1 MTEILTPATAL
12 AAMPRVSPGWL
23 ALREAADAAA
33 RSDDLVAAVCRRIAG
48 RPRLVI
54 HDLGC
59 GTGAVG
65 RWLAPR
71 LPSPQH
77 WVMYDRDS
85 ALLNCIP
92 AAAAGASVTVQTRQR
107 DVTELTVDDLVGA
120 DLVTASGLFD
130 LLTAEEVDR
139 IVAACA
145 GVGCP
150 TLVTIS
156 VVGRV
161 ALDPP
166 ELLDAPIGAAFDAH
180 QRRVVSGR
188 RLLGPDAVGA
198 IRAAFARHGVA
209 TLVWPSPWRLG
220 ADDAELLTEW
230 FGGWLDA
237 ACEQAPTLA
246 GQAAAYAR
254 RRMSQIAEG
263 RLTATVHHV
272 DLLAVPAPSER
283 FGNG

>member
-1 MTEILTPATAL
+1 MTEILTPAAAL

-33 RSDDLVAAVCRRIAG
+33 RSDDLVAAMCRHLTG
-48 RPRLVI
+48 RPRLGI
-54 HDLGC
+54 YDLGC
-59 GTGAVG
+59 GTGAVA

-71 LPSPQH
+71 LPRPQH
-77 WVMYDRDS
+77 WVMYDRDP
-85 ALLNCIP
+85 ALLECIP
-92 AAAAGASVTVQTRQR
+92 AAAAGAPITVQTRQR

-145 GVGCP
+145 SAGCP

-166 ELLDAPIGAAFDAH
+166 ELLDARIGAAFDAH

-209 TLVWPSPWRLG
+209 TLVRPSPWRLG
-220 ADDAELLTEW
+220 TDDAELLTEW
-230 FGGWLDA
+230 FGGWVDA
-237 ACEQAPTLA
+237 ACEHAPMLA
-246 GQAAAYAR
+246 DPAAAYAR
-254 RRMSQIAEG
+254 RRLRQIADG
-263 RLTATVHHV
+263 RLTATVHHL
-272 DLLAVPAPSER
+272 DLLAMP
-283 FGNG
+283 

>member
-1 MTEILTPATAL
+1 MTDILTPAAAL

-33 RSDDLVAAVCRRIAG
+33 RSDDLLAAVCRSLAG

-71 LPSPQH
+71 LPCPQH
-77 WVMYDRDS
+77 WVMYDRDP
-85 ALLNCIP
+85 ALLESIP
-92 AAAAGASVTVQTRQR
+92 AAAAGAPVTVQTRQH

-120 DLVTASGLFD
+120 DLVTASALLD
-130 LLTAEEVDR
+130 LLTTEEVAR

-145 GVGCP
+145 GAGCP

-161 ALDPP
+161 TLDPP

-198 IRAAFARHGVA
+198 IRSAFARHGVP
-209 TLVWPSPWRLG
+209 TLVRPSPWRLG
-220 ADDAELLTEW
+220 PADADLLTEW
-230 FGGWLDA
+230 FAGWLDA
-237 ACEQAPTLA
+237 ACEQAPKLA
-246 GQAAAYAR
+246 DPAAAYAR
-254 RRMSQIAEG
+254 RRMRQIAEG

-272 DLLAVPAPSER
+272 DLLALR
-283 FGNG
+283 

>member
-1 MTEILTPATAL
+1 MTEILTRAAAL
-12 AAMPRVSPGWL
+12 TAMPRVSAAWL

-33 RSDDLVAAVCRRIAG
+33 RSGDLVEAVRQRLVG
-48 RPRLVI
+48 RPQLVI

-59 GTGAVG
+59 GTGAVR

-71 LPSPQH
+71 LRRPQH
-77 WVMYDRDS
+77 WVMYDRDA
-85 ALLNCIP
+85 ALLECTSVP
-92 AAAAGASVTVQTRQR
+92 ADGASVTVQTCQR

-120 DLVTASGLFD
+120 DLVTASALFD
-130 LLTAEEVDR
+130 LLTDEEVDR

-145 GVGCP
+145 GAGCP

-166 ELLDAPIGAAFDAH
+166 EPLDRVIGAAFDAH

-188 RLLGPDAVGA
+188 RLLGPDAVRV
-198 IRAAFARHGVA
+198 IRAAFARHGMT
-209 TLVWPSPWRLG
+209 TLVRPSPWRLD
-220 ADDAELLTEW
+220 ADDAELLTQW

-237 ACEQAPTLA
+237 ACEQASKLA
-246 GQAAAYAR
+246 DPVAAYSR
-254 RRMSQIAEG
+254 RRLRQIEDG
-263 RLTATVHHV
+263 RLTATIDHV
-272 DLLAVPAPSER
+272 DLLASR
-283 FGNG
+283 

>member
-1 MTEILTPATAL
+1 MTEILTPAAAL

-33 RSDDLVAAVCRRIAG
+33 RSDDLVAAVRHRLSG

-71 LPSPQH
+71 LTGPQH
-77 WVMYDRDS
+77 WVMYDRDPD
-85 ALLNCIP
+85 LLQCIP
-92 AAAAGASVTVQTRQR
+92 DAAGGALVTAETCLR
-107 DVTELTVDDLVGA
+107 DVTQLTADDIVGA
-120 DLVTASGLFD
+120 DLVTASGLLD

-145 GVGCP
+145 DAGCP
-150 TLVTIS
+150 TLVTIC

-161 ALDPP
+161 ALHPP
-166 ELLDAPIGAAFDAH
+166 ELLDAPIAAAFNAH

-198 IRAAFARHGVA
+198 IRAAFVRHDV
-209 TLVWPSPWRLG
+209 TTRVRPSPWRLG
-220 ADDAELLTEW
+220 ADDAELLTVW

-237 ACEQAPTLA
+237 ACEQAPELA
-246 GQAAAYAR
+246 RPAAAYAR
-254 RRMSQIAEG
+254 RRLRQIGEG
-263 RLTATVHHV
+263 QLTATVHHV
-272 DLLAVPAPSER
+272 DLLASR
-283 FGNG
+283 

>member
-1 MTEILTPATAL
+1 MTEIRTLPAAL

-23 ALREAADAAA
+23 ALREPADAAA
-33 RSDDLVAAVCRRIAG
+33 RSDDLVAAVSRRLAG

-59 GTGAVG
+59 GTGAVA

-71 LPSPQH
+71 LPYPQH
-77 WVMYDRDS
+77 WVMYDRDA
-85 ALLNCIP
+85 ALLDCIP
-92 AAAAGASVTVQTRQR
+92 AAAPADSVTLQTRRR
-107 DVTELTVDDLVGA
+107 DVTELTVDELGGA
-120 DLVTASGLFD
+120 DLITASALLD

-139 IVAACA
+139 IVTACA
-145 GVGCP
+145 DAGCP
-150 TLVTIS
+150 TLVTIC

-161 ALDPP
+161 SLDPP
-166 ELLDAPIGAAFDAH
+166 ELLDVPIGAAFDAH

-198 IRAAFARHGVA
+198 IRTAFGRHRVA
-209 TLVWPSPWRLG
+209 TLVRPSPWRLG

-230 FGGWLDA
+230 FGGWLGA
-237 ACEQAPTLA
+237 ACEQAPTLVEV
-246 GQAAAYAR
+246 AAAYSR
-254 RRMSQIAEG
+254 RRLRQIAAG

-272 DLLAVPAPSER
+272 DLLALPAPA
-283 FGNG
+283 GQVG

>member
-1 MTEILTPATAL
+1 MTEILTPAAAL
-12 AAMPRVSPGWL
+12 AAMPRVSSGWL

-33 RSDDLVAAVCRRIAG
+33 RSDDLLAAVSRGLAS
-48 RPRLVI
+48 RPRPVI

-71 LPSPQH
+71 LPRPQH
-77 WVMYDRDS
+77 WVMYDRDP
-85 ALLNCIP
+85 ALLECVP
-92 AAAAGASVTVQTRQR
+92 AAVACAHVTVQTRQH

-120 DLVTASGLFD
+120 DLVTASALFD
-130 LLTAEEVDR
+130 LLTAEEVAR

-145 GVGCP
+145 GAGCP

-161 ALDPP
+161 TLDPP

-198 IRAAFARHGVA
+198 IRTAFARQGVA
-209 TLVWPSPWRLG
+209 TLVRPSPWRLG
-220 ADDAELLTEW
+220 ADDADLLSEW

-237 ACEQAPTLA
+237 ACEQAPKLA
-246 GQAAAYAR
+246 GPAAAYAR
-254 RRMSQIAEG
+254 RRMRQIAEG

-272 DLLAVPAPSER
+272 DLLALP
-283 FGNG
+283 

>member
-1 MTEILTPATAL
+1 MTDILTPAAAL

-33 RSDDLVAAVCRRIAG
+33 RSDDLLAAVCRSLAG

-71 LPSPQH
+71 LPCAQH
-77 WVMYDRDS
+77 WVMYDRDP
-85 ALLNCIP
+85 ALLESIP
-92 AAAAGASVTVQTRQR
+92 AAAAGAPVTVQTRQH

-120 DLVTASGLFD
+120 DLVTASALLD
-130 LLTAEEVDR
+130 LLTTEEVAR

-145 GVGCP
+145 GAGCP

-161 ALDPP
+161 TLDPP

-198 IRAAFARHGVA
+198 IRSAFARHGVP
-209 TLVWPSPWRLG
+209 TLVRPSPWRLG
-220 ADDAELLTEW
+220 PADADLLTEW
-230 FGGWLDA
+230 FAGWLDA
-237 ACEQAPTLA
+237 ACEQAPKLA
-246 GQAAAYAR
+246 DPAAAYAR
-254 RRMSQIAEG
+254 RRMRQIAEG

-272 DLLAVPAPSER
+272 DLLALR
-283 FGNG
+283 

>member
-1 MTEILTPATAL
+1 MTEILTPAAAP
-12 AAMPRVSPGWL
+12 AAMPKVSPGWL

-33 RSDDLVAAVCRRIAG
+33 RSDDLVAAVCRSLAG
-48 RPRLVI
+48 QRRLVI
-54 HDLGC
+54 YDLGC

-71 LPSPQH
+71 LPCPQH
-77 WVMYDRDS
+77 WVMYDRDP
-85 ALLNCIP
+85 ALLACIP
-92 AAAAGASVTVQTRQR
+92 AAATGAPVTVQTRER

-120 DLVTASGLFD
+120 DLVTASALLD

-198 IRAAFARHGVA
+198 IRAAFARQGVA
-209 TLVWPSPWRLG
+209 TLVRPSPWRLD
-220 ADDAELLTEW
+220 ADDAALLTDW

-237 ACEQAPTLA
+237 ACVQAPKLA
-246 GQAAAYAR
+246 HPAAAYAR
-254 RRMSQIAEG
+254 RRLRQIAEG

-272 DLLAVPAPSER
+272 DLLASR
-283 FGNG
+283 